1 MADSGKKRRIPV
13 CSAIFDGKER
23 EYLNECIDTG
33 WVSSSG
39 PFVRRFEELFAQKT
53 NTKFAVTTSSGTSSL
68 HLALLAQGVR
78 QGDEV
83 IIPSLTMIAT
93 GNAVLYTG
101 ATPVIV
107 DVDPTT
113 GNIDPAAIEEKIT
126 DRTRA
131 VIVVHLYGLPC
142 AMRRINEV
150 CSLYGVPVIEDAAEA
165 IGTTYAGRP
174 AGSLG
179 STGCFSF
186 FANKVITSGEG
197 GMLVTNFADVADK
210 ARRFKDQCFVP
221 ERRFYHPQVGFNYRM
236 SNLQA
241 AVGLAQ
247 LERVETL
254 TVARARVANIYGD
267 LFRWEEEVEL
277 PLDNFEGGRNSHWMY
292 ALRLR
297 DGRGGRRERLADFL
311 RSEGVDTRSFFY
323 PLHRQPAFSRFQSR
337 CPVSDDLSQR
347 GLLLPTGPT
356 ITPDDQV
363 YVAEKAREFLT
374 KDR

>member
-1 MADSGKKRRIPV
+1 VK
-13 CSAIFDGKER
+13 
-23 EYLNECIDTG
+23 
-33 WVSSSG
+33 
-39 PFVRRFEELFAQKT
+39 RFEELFAQKT
-53 NTKFAVTTSSGTSSL
+53 STKFAVTSSSGTSAL
-68 HLALLAQGVR
+68 HLALLSQGVR

-113 GNIDPAAIEEKIT
+113 GNIDPAAIEERIT

-142 AMRRINEV
+142 AMRRINEI
-150 CSLYGVPVIEDAAEA
+150 CALYGVPVIEDAAEA

-179 STGCFSF
+179 TTGCFSF

-197 GMLVTNFADVADK
+197 GMLVTDFADVAEK
-210 ARRFKDQCFVP
+210 ARSFKDQYFVP

-254 TVARARVANIYGD
+254 AVARSRVANIYGE

-297 DGRGGRRERLADFL
+297 DGRGGRRDRLAEFL
-311 RSEGVDTRSFFY
+311 RSNGIDTRGFFY
-323 PLHRQPAFSRFQSR
+323 PMHRQPAFSRFQAR
-337 CPVSDDLSQR
+337 CPVSDDLAQR

-363 YVAEKAREFLT
+363 YVAEKVREFLT
-374 KDR
+374 